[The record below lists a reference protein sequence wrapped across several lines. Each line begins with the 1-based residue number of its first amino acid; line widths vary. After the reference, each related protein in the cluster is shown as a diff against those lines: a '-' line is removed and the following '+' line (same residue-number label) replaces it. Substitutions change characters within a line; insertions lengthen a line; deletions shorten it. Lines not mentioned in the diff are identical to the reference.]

1 MMVAPCVLVVHTHEY
16 LVEVMSSRVFVVDLK
31 NSHERD
37 HWNDESRIHPPEER
51 EEEGEKEP
59 PIRPPDTPPPAD
71 AELTNMVKAKN
82 VAKKSVLVTFRIDA
96 IHPVAREA
104 RLLV

>member
-37 HWNDESRIHPPEER
+37 HWNDESRIHPLR
-51 EEEGEKEP
+51 KNEK
-59 PIRPPDTPPPAD
+59 RR
-71 AELTNMVKAKN
+71 VKRN
-82 VAKKSVLVTFRIDA
+82 HPFVLLI
-96 IHPVAREA
+96 
-104 RLLV
+104 LLLLQTLN